1 MTEATK
7 LRAPVFGKVEGL
19 RPDSTGHNL
28 VVKVIDSK
36 LVVDK
41 PARGALKPQR
51 VAECTVGDETGCILL
66 TARNEQVDIA
76 KPGSYLTL
84 RNAKIDMFRGS
95 MRLAVNQWGKMEPA
109 SGQSFQPEADF
120 NLSLVEYE
128 LVPVPQEVAAPAPAP
143 AANAAP
149 AAEEAAANG
158 GSEEAAANGGEPGF
172 EPAEAPVD
180 AAAS

>member
-1 MTEATK
+1 MTEAPK

-19 RPDSTGHNL
+19 RPDTSGHNL
-28 VVKVIDSK
+28 VVKVIDAK

-66 TARNEQVDIA
+66 TARNEQVDLA

-95 MRLAVNQWGKMEPA
+95 MRLAVNQWGKVEPA
-109 SGQSFQPEADF
+109 SGHSFQPKADF

-128 LVPVPQEVAAPAPAP
+128 LVPVPQEVAAPAAAPAVEDAP
-143 AANAAP
+143 AA
-149 AAEEAAANG
+149 EAAANG
-158 GSEEAAANGGEPGF
+158 DGKEAAADSGEAGF
-172 EPAEAPVD
+172 EAAEAPVP